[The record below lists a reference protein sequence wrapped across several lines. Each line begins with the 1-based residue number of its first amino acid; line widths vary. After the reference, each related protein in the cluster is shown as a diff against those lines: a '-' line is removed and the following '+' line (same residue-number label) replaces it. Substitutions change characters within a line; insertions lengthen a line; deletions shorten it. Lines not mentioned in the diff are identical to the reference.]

1 MSNIDDNMST
11 SLYTSFP
18 FSEEGK
24 ENTSEGL
31 FGSIKKVL
39 DLFRKQ
45 ITTNSSTTD
54 KGSRSNAENTEKTP
68 PKTTKASDFIKYSLD
83 PDENR
88 KELERRI
95 TAFSCGVPFKSI
107 EDVKK
112 QPSNQ
117 YLYACYVDLDRFRA
131 KI

>member
-1 MSNIDDNMST
+1 MSNIDDTIST
-11 SLYTSFP
+11 SLNTSFP

-24 ENTSEGL
+24 ENRSEGL

-39 DLFRKQ
+39 DLLRKQ

-107 EDVKK
+107 E
-112 QPSNQ
+112 
-117 YLYACYVDLDRFRA
+117 
-131 KI
+131 KISKRLSFCLSFFLQIINS